1 MSEPR
6 DDGYDDFLDAIEDGE
21 PYYLEGPSGN
31 GSLPPARVDPETG
44 TRDLTE
50 QPLPDTGEIQTL
62 TQTHVAA
69 PDFADDAPFVV
80 AVVDFGPVSVTGQIR
95 GAEPSAVD
103 IGQEV
108 TIGVDQTET
117 NDERIVVFEP
127 V

>member
-1 MSEPR
+1 MSDAR
-6 DDGYDDFLDAIEDGE
+6 DGGYDDFLDAIEAGE
-21 PYYLEGPSGN
+21 PYYLEAPNGD
-31 GSLPPARVDPETG
+31 GSLPPARIDPTTG
-44 TRDLTE
+44 TRELTE

-108 TIGVDQTET
+108 TIGVDRTET
-117 NDERIVVFEP
+117 NDERVVVFEP